1 MENSKNSEVITSIF
15 NRINEILYSCL
26 YIVGGDAETN
36 PAYLEAMRIIAN
48 IGQHV
53 TELNDIELYKQK
65 WEQFR
70 NDLLKKCKAKEAE
83 IVQNGPVF
91 KENTIFNSGY
101 TRFGK
106 NLDDYYENFFPLFL
120 KQVEIKK
127 TDFRNENLSINWKEA
142 RGRSGQGL
150 SPWLFLE

>member
-1 MENSKNSEVITSIF
+1 MENSKNSEVITLIF
-15 NRINEILYSCL
+15 NRINEMLYSCL
-26 YIVGGDAETN
+26 YIIGGDSTTN
-36 PAYLEAMRIIAN
+36 PAYYEAMRIIAN
-48 IGQHV
+48 MGQHL
-53 TELNDIELYKQK
+53 TEIDDIELYKQK
-65 WEQFR
+65 WAQFR
-70 NDLLKKCKAKEAE
+70 SDLLKKGKVKEAE
-83 IVQNGPVF
+83 IVLHGPVF

-142 RGRSGQGL
+142 CGRSGQGL